1 MNVDYVDKVRNAI
14 AQIRKYK
21 YDHNL
26 IGDVRVGVSEDVMEF
41 LKGSKVMTM
50 NVCGKYFLDN
60 VPVTELKGYPTGYI
74 AAE

>member
-1 MNVDYVDKVRNAI
+1 MKIDYVEGVRNAI
-14 AQIRKYK
+14 AGMRKYK
-21 YDHNL
+21 YDHNQ
-26 IGDVRVGVSEDVMEF
+26 IGDVRVGVSEDVMEV

-60 VPVTELKGYPTGYI
+60 VPVIELKGYPTGYI